1 MKIEVVVWN
10 GKEWVVPPLLDEPK
24 LQRAANAAAVLDV
37 SVVKAGALSFDE
49 GAGVCLLA
57 DGKMIFKGRV
67 FEKQRTQPEIIK
79 VRAYDQLRYL
89 QNRDSCVF
97 SNFTVADMLRRIAA
111 DMRLT
116 LGDVANCG
124 LVLGVRTYDN
134 RRYLDML
141 TEVLQEVL
149 QAKERHY
156 FLFDEGGRLCLR
168 SCRNMQV
175 NILLDLSTI
184 GSYNFATS
192 LDDDFYNRIKV
203 IYEDKRKGLRRQFV
217 AEDTESVAKRGV
229 LQYVSKSATAETQT
243 LATAQALLRTYCKR
257 TDSLTVSGAVGDID
271 VRGGSMVGLRLA
283 LGDRIYDGWVLVKN
297 VVHYFRGGKCLMDLD
312 LDITNLY

>member
-1 MKIEVVVWN
+1 MKIEAVIWN
-10 GKEWVVPPLLDEPK
+10 GREWVVPPLLDEPK
-24 LQRAANAAAVLDV
+24 LQRTANAAAVLDI

-57 DGKMIFKGRV
+57 DGEVIFKGRV

-111 DMRLT
+111 DMNLS

-124 LVLGVRTYDN
+124 LVFGTRTYDN

-141 TEVLQEVL
+141 TEILQEVL
-149 QAKERHY
+149 QAKSRHY
-156 FLFDEGGRLCLR
+156 YLFDEGGKVCLR
-168 SCRNMQV
+168 SCRDMQV
-175 NILLDLSTI
+175 NIVLEPSTI
-184 GSYNFATS
+184 GGYNYATS
-192 LDDDFYNRIKV
+192 LDDDFYNRVKV
-203 IYEDKRKGLRRQFV
+203 IYEDKRKGLRRQYV
-217 AEDTESVAKRGV
+217 AENAESIAKRGV

-243 LATAQALLRTYCKR
+243 LATARELLQTYCKR
-257 TDSLTVSGAVGDID
+257 ADSLTVSNAVGDIR
-271 VRGGSMVGLRLA
+271 VRGGSMVGLRMS
-283 LGDRIYDGWVLVKN
+283 LGDQVYDGWALVKN
-297 VVHYFRGGKCLMDLD
+297 VVHYFHGGKCLMDVELD
-312 LDITNLY
+312 VTELY